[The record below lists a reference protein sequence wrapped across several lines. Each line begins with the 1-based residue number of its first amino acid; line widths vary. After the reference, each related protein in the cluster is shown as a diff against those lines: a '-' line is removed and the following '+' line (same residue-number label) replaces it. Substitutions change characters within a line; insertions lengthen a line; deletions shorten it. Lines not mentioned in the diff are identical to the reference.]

1 MRAKLGNDIGRRTYT
16 LILSIRPKWLCQPWL
31 TFGGRQGSNGENC
44 EALEYVLTA
53 FEVSDTMPTK
63 RGSGIDGR
71 GITLPYCVMKALGQ
85 DVYLISDA
93 RNLFKRNQMPKMMFA
108 KSLEMHCWRP
118 YAT

>member
-1 MRAKLGNDIGRRTYT
+1 MALSTLVDLCGRE
-16 LILSIRPKWLCQPWL
+16 
-31 TFGGRQGSNGENC
+31 GSNGENC
-44 EALEYVLTA
+44 EAVEYVLTA

-85 DVYLISDA
+85 DVYLINDA
-93 RNLFKRNQMPKMMFA
+93 RNLFKRNHMPKMMFA
-108 KSLEMHCWRP
+108 KSLEMLCWRP

>member
-1 MRAKLGNDIGRRTYT
+1 M
-16 LILSIRPKWLCQPWL
+16 C
-31 TFGGRQGSNGENC
+31 RQHS
-44 EALEYVLTA
+44 
-53 FEVSDTMPTK
+53 EVNDTMPTK

-85 DVYLISDA
+85 DVYLINDA

-108 KSLEMHCWRP
+108 KSLEMRCWRP

>member
-1 MRAKLGNDIGRRTYT
+1 MRAKLANDIGRRTYT

-31 TFGGRQGSNGENC
+31 TFGGREGSNGENC
-44 EALEYVLTA
+44 KALEYVST
-53 FEVSDTMPTK
+53 TMPTK

-71 GITLPYCVMKALGQ
+71 GITLPYCVMRALGQ
-85 DVYLISDA
+85 DVYLINDA
-93 RNLFKRNQMPKMMFA
+93 RNLFKRNQMPKVMFA

>member
-1 MRAKLGNDIGRRTYT
+1 MEK
-16 LILSIRPKWLCQPWL
+16 
-31 TFGGRQGSNGENC
+31 
-44 EALEYVLTA
+44 
-53 FEVSDTMPTK
+53 MPTK

-85 DVYLISDA
+85 DVYLINDA

>member
-16 LILSIRPKWLCQPWL
+16 
-31 TFGGRQGSNGENC
+31 C

-71 GITLPYCVMKALGQ
+71 GIKLPYCVMKALGQ